1 MLVLLQLM
9 EAGMLSTKNSW
20 MHPRPR
26 SREVMKQVN
35 TIGTDLD
42 LMDAD
47 SSNRSYLWS
56 TDPVLRYRKACIAR
70 SYGSGMLSTWAE
82 VFDED
87 MDYMDAEVFDML
99 FMDYLCRGGIHRRRY
114 LMVFALITPCI
125 FTKLLD
131 S

>member
-1 MLVLLQLM
+1 
-9 EAGMLSTKNSW
+9 

-26 SREVMKQVN
+26 SCEVMKQVN

-56 TDPVLRYRKACIAR
+56 TDPVLRHRKACIAG

-87 MDYMDAEVFDML
+87 MDYMDAEVFDLL
-99 FMDYLCRGGIHRRRY
+99 FMDYLCRGGIQRRRY
-114 LMVFALITPCI
+114 LMVFYIYRVG
-125 FTKLLD
+125 
-131 S
+131 

>member
-1 MLVLLQLM
+1 
-9 EAGMLSTKNSW
+9 

-47 SSNRSYLWS
+47 SSTRSHLRS

-70 SYGSGMLSTWAE
+70 SYGSGMLSTRVE

-87 MDYMDAEVFDML
+87 MDYMNAEVFDLL
-99 FMDYLCRGGIHRRRY
+99 FMDYLCRVGIHRRRY
-114 LMVFALITPCI
+114 LMVFHLIVALD
-125 FTKLLD
+125 L
-131 S
+131 